1 MELRHFML
9 DKFIQVK
16 GILEKNMMEN
26 RMMELRV
33 NTKELFDILIYMNII
48 CMNIGPPWVISQR
61 YSKNVSIFIPN
72 DSDSLFLK
80 NQLL

>member
-1 MELRHFML
+1 ML

-48 CMNIGPPWVISQR
+48 CMNIGPP
-61 YSKNVSIFIPN
+61 
-72 DSDSLFLK
+72 
-80 NQLL
+80 